1 MKAGVRS
8 LEREIG
14 KLCRTKAV
22 EFSSSRDNRDPKPY
36 DSSVSVE
43 DVERILGMARFEQE
57 VREENHRPGVV
68 T

>member
-1 MKAGVRS
+1 VRS

-22 EFSSSRDNRDPKPY
+22 EFSSSRDKH
-36 DSSVSVE
+36 DSKSYNPSVSAE
-43 DVERILGMARFEQE
+43 DVERILGIARFEQE
-57 VREENHRPGVV
+57 VREETHRPGVV

>member
-1 MKAGVRS
+1 MRS

-22 EFSSSRDNRDPKPY
+22 EFSSSRDKH
-36 DSSVSVE
+36 DSKSYNPSVSAE
-43 DVERILGMARFEQE
+43 DVERILGIARFEQE
-57 VREENHRPGVV
+57 VREGTHRPGVV